1 VDIVGFISG
10 QNLFDLLFI
19 FVLFAAFILGWVQGT
34 IRRLLGIASILFS
47 FLLAANL
54 REPLGSFFAENWTQ
68 FPAEYAYMLA
78 FLIVFVVGAVAF
90 SLVIQGFYKRQEL
103 FANATIVDEVL
114 GGILGIVQALLIFG
128 CLIVI
133 LDSYYQVPG
142 IATDPQELPF
152 LESFFNAYTD
162 SGIADVFRT
171 ILIPAFFALFGWLI
185 PNDIEAYFPTF
196 GD

>member
-162 SGIADVFRT
+162 SGIADAFRT

>member
-1 VDIVGFISG
+1 MDIVGFISG

>member
-1 VDIVGFISG
+1 MDIVGFITG

-54 REPLGSFFAENWTQ
+54 RDPLGKFFAENWTQ
-68 FPAEYAYMLA
+68 FPAEYSYMLS
-78 FLIVFVVGAVAF
+78 FLIVFIVGSVAF
-90 SLVIQGFYKRQEL
+90 SIIIQGFYKRQDL
-103 FANATIVDEVL
+103 FAKATIVDEVL

-133 LDSYYQVPG
+133 LDSYYRIPG
-142 IATDPQELPF
+142 IATDPDELPF
-152 LESFFNAYTD
+152 LQSFYDAYTN
-162 SGIADVFRT
+162 SGIAEAFRT
-171 ILIPAFFALFGWLI
+171 TLIPVFFALFGWLI
-185 PNDIEAYFPTF
+185 PNDIEAYFPGF